1 MVAAGG
7 GWSEQDGEQDDD
19 FWGRSAEA
27 AGDGHP
33 RSGGPTVTS
42 LVFKSAEWEAVGE
55 SLTASETLLRKL
67 AFDQPPARP
76 ESSVRTHTHAQVHGT
91 DTDTEKKF
99 YSTQSYIIM

>member
-67 AFDQPPARP
+67 AFDPPPARP
-76 ESSVRTHTHAQVHGT
+76 ESLVRTHTHAQVH
-91 DTDTEKKF
+91 DTDTGTEKN
-99 YSTQSYIIM
+99 SIGLSCYIIL